1 MEKMLKKKKLLIV
14 TIVILVAILI
24 WVVVSECVYNPKL
37 YSDEKHME
45 NIERIIENNY
55 KDPEKYS
62 IEPLYNSKEK
72 LEGFMILHNSGVYTL
87 VMIKNPHILLKMFG
101 PASMYSIGSNSYW
114 QRYKIR
120 ENEEVVVENGLEWK
134 KSTDAKKAE
143 EYPNRLWETDAE
155 GKEVI
160 YKNQSPYEVAG
171 VMSERK
177 YILQIEWAGK
187 EYFIPAIKCGDK
199 YLNLISMETFDYK
212 QIIENEEQARLD
224 INFIPKN
231 YFK

>member
-1 MEKMLKKKKLLIV
+1 MEKKLKKKKTLII

-24 WVVVSECVYNPKL
+24 WFVVSECVYNPKL

-45 NIERIIENNY
+45 NIERIAENHY
-55 KDPEKYS
+55 KDPEKHS
-62 IEPLYNSKEK
+62 IEPLYNSNDK
-72 LEGFMILHNSGVYTL
+72 LEGVMILHKSGGYTL

-101 PASMYSIGSNSYW
+101 PASMYAIGSNFYW

-134 KSTDAKKAE
+134 KSTDSKKAA

-155 GKEVI
+155 GKEII
-160 YKNQSPYEVAG
+160 YKDQSPYEVAG

-177 YILQIEWAGK
+177 YILQIECAGK
-187 EYFIPAIKCGDK
+187 EYFIPAVKCGDK
-199 YLNLISMETFDYK
+199 YLNLISMEKFEYK
-212 QIIENEEQARLD
+212 QIIENEEQAIFKLE
-224 INFIPKN
+224 FIAKD